1 MKKNLTKIAGIALAS
16 LALLLVGCPD
26 PNNEPNPDPNP
37 GPAPEPTVLPDED
50 ADTIHAMI
58 LPHGTEAVIAPWE
71 KASNA
76 LATDLPEYVTNFSD
90 FKTIK
95 IINEK
100 GKEVDYKTQ
109 ELNEK
114 TNRTPELKAAI
125 QKAIDENLF
134 AGKTPKNIIQ
144 IFGDGMGESHIVAS
158 RKYYGDLIMDM
169 LPYHAPVNH
178 NSYPKP
184 GEGDLSKSDTTTDSS
199 AGGTAVVTGFKTRY
213 GYIGLDGN
221 GTPVKN
227 LAELAREKGMIVGN
241 VTNDHM
247 GDATPADV
255 SVHSINRNYQN
266 SIYGKLFLSSPDIAM
281 GSDYGYSEY
290 IQESKW
296 DADGRKTIDE
306 IYAGLDSKTKSKY
319 SLKEGTADYNDAILS
334 VWFDTNKD
342 TLQKWAIAMLNKFD
356 GKNLTGSTYDFN
368 NWYKDRNMHSYAK
381 FPALVSAV
389 QSSDYKIRAF
399 SSYEY
404 DADYDED
411 HLLRTAPKFGYKLG
425 YGKKNSTLPTY
436 PEMVAATLSVLD
448 HKAKANNDSGFY
460 CLIEN
465 TVSDGWGHAKRPYDC
480 MNEIQC
486 FDEGLAIALKYVL
499 ENPDTLLVVTAD
511 HETGGLEY
519 RSNWETNYKRIVST
533 TKNHSKNPVPVLA
546 FGAGADI
553 FPKRVDTKDWT
564 ADDWATY
571 VKEGKDNK
579 GNLLTIQNRETG
591 ILIAKAMGYDHFGDL
606 NGNGVL
612 DPDTEYDSIVNY
624 KVAE

>member
-1 MKKNLTKIAGIALAS
+1 MKKKLTKIAGIALAS
-16 LALLLVGCPD
+16 LSLLLVGCSN
-26 PNNEPNPDPNP
+26 PNNEQKPEPL
-37 GPAPEPTVLPDED
+37 PEPTPLPDED
-50 ADTIHAMI
+50 TDTIHAMI

-76 LATDLPEYVTNFSD
+76 LVTDLPDYVTNFSD

-95 IINEK
+95 VINKK
-100 GKEVDYKTQ
+100 GREVDYETQ
-109 ELNEK
+109 ELNGN

-134 AGKTPKNIIQ
+134 AGKTPKNVIQ
-144 IFGDGMGESHIVAS
+144 IFCDGMGESHVVAS

-169 LPYHAPVNH
+169 LPYHTPVNH

-184 GEGDLSKSDTTTDSS
+184 GEGDLSKSDTITDSS
-199 AGGTAVVTGFKTRY
+199 AGGTAITTGFKTRY
-213 GYIGLDGN
+213 GYIGLDAE

-227 LAELAREKGMIVGN
+227 LAELAREKGMLVGN

-247 GDATPADV
+247 ADATPADV
-255 SVHSINRNYQN
+255 GVHSLNRDYQN

-281 GSDYGYSEY
+281 GSDYGYSTY

-296 DADGRKTIDE
+296 GSSEGRETIDE
-306 IYAGLDSKTKSKY
+306 IYAELDAITKAKY
-319 SLKEGTADYNDAILS
+319 SLKEGTADYNDGMLS
-334 VWFDTNKD
+334 VWFNNNADI
-342 TLQKWAIAMLNKFD
+342 LQKWAIAMLNKFD
-356 GKNLTGSTYDFN
+356 GMNLTGSTYDFN
-368 NWYKDRNMHSYAK
+368 NWYKDRNMHSYDK
-381 FPALVSAV
+381 FTSLVSAV
-389 QSSDYKIRAF
+389 QADYSIRPIAN
-399 SSYEY
+399 YEY
-404 DADYDED
+404 DADYDDD
-411 HLLRTAPKFGYKLG
+411 HSLRTAPHFGYKLG
-425 YGKKNSTLPTY
+425 YGRKDTTLPTY
-436 PEMVAATLSVLD
+436 PEMVAATLSILD

-480 MNEIQC
+480 MNEVQC

-511 HETGGLEY
+511 HETGGIQY
-519 RSNWETNYKRIVST
+519 RKDWETNYKRIIST
-533 TKNHSKNPVPVLA
+533 SNNHSKEPVPLIA
-546 FGAGADI
+546 FGAGAEI

-564 ADDWATY
+564 ADDWANY

-579 GNLLTIQNRETG
+579 GNLLTIENRETG
-591 ILIAKAMGYDHFGDL
+591 ILIAKAMGYEHFGDL
-606 NGNGVL
+606 NANGVL
-612 DPDTEYDSIVNY
+612 DPDTEYDSIVDY